1 MFYNSDLYGNYSQAV
16 NLSRGIMIL
25 AFFIKVIKYISTNFE
40 RKNIIWKFEDGKA
53 SSVVVN
59 WRSDNII
66 NDQIKTRRVMA
77 TSKNM

>member
-25 AFFIKVIKYISTNFE
+25 AFFIKVIKYISTNCE
-40 RKNIIWKFEDGKA
+40 RKNIWKFEDAKA

-66 NDQIKTRRVMA
+66 NGQIKTRQAVA
-77 TSKNM
+77 T